1 METGC
6 YIDGSH
12 WSFFDFTTAVID
24 FAVER
29 GFEIDDEQYRQ
40 DIVDITRHPERLDD
54 DTEHEI
60 MVALDWTYAKALDY
74 LNGTAPDNLI
84 WTVEDQS
91 LFLEES
97 DD

>member
-1 METGC
+1 MDTGC

-12 WSFFDFTTAVID
+12 WSSFDFTTAVID

-29 GFEIDDEQYRQ
+29 GFEIDDEQYKKDLEDYRNDLLDE
-40 DIVDITRHPERLDD
+40 DILYEVLES
-54 DTEHEI
+54 
-60 MVALDWTYAKALDY
+60 LDWTYAEALDY

-84 WTVEDQS
+84 WFVEDQS

-97 DD
+97 DDL